1 MWFLQSTT
9 PTAWTHR
16 RPVHTLG
23 RMAEPTKLLDRG
35 TFFEGPRWHDGAWW
49 VSDFYT
55 DGGRIVAVDP
65 SGAVVREIAL
75 EQPSGLGWLPNG
87 DLLAVSMSTHKVWR
101 IGADDADAEP
111 VLHADLA
118 GHSRGE
124 SNDMTVDAQG
134 RVWVDSFG
142 YDLYAG
148 ERPVGAELWRVEPDG
163 TLVTVADGLHF
174 PNSIMVSAAGDRLV
188 VAETIASRL
197 TAFDVA
203 ADGTLSGRRVYCQI
217 APTVPLDEVADDYS
231 NVSYGP
237 DGCTLDAEGCVWAGN
252 SLGDWIGRFSP
263 EGEVLARID
272 APEDGM
278 STYAVQLGGPD
289 GRTLLMCVAPDW
301 RAGMGDDSEP
311 RASLWTVEV
320 DVPHHGGRP

>member
-1 MWFLQSTT
+1 
-9 PTAWTHR
+9 
-16 RPVHTLG
+16 
-23 RMAEPTKLLDRG
+23 MAEPTKLLDGG

-55 DGGRIVAVDP
+55 DGGRIVVVDP
-65 SGAVVREIAL
+65 GGELVREIPLA
-75 EQPSGLGWLPNG
+75 QPSGLGWLPNG
-87 DLLAVSMSTHKVWR
+87 DLLAVSMTDHKIWR
-101 IGADDADAEP
+101 IAEGAEP
-111 VLHADLA
+111 VVHADLA

-148 ERPVGAELWRVEPDG
+148 ERPVGATLWRVEADG
-163 TLVTVADGLHF
+163 TLVAAADGLHF
-174 PNSIMVSAAGDRLV
+174 PNSIMASAAGDRLV

-203 ADGTLSGRRVYCQI
+203 ADGTLCGRRVYCQI
-217 APTVPLDEVADDYS
+217 APTVPLEEIAEDYS
-231 NVSYGP
+231 NVAYGP

-252 SLGDWIGRFSP
+252 SLGNWIGRFSP
-263 EGEVLARID
+263 EGEVLQRFD

-278 STYAVQLGGPD
+278 SVYAVQLGGPD
-289 GRTLLMCVAPDW
+289 ERTLLMCVAPDW

-320 DVPHHGGRP
+320 DVPHHDGSP

>member
-1 MWFLQSTT
+1 
-9 PTAWTHR
+9 
-16 RPVHTLG
+16 
-23 RMAEPTKLLDRG
+23 MAEPTKLLDGG

-65 SGAVVREIAL
+65 GGAIVREIPL
-75 EQPSGLGWLPNG
+75 EQPSGLGWLPDG
-87 DLLAVSMSTHKVWR
+87 DLLAVSMSTHKIMR
-101 IGADDADAEP
+101 IADGAEP
-111 VLHADLA
+111 VPYADLA

-124 SNDMTVDAQG
+124 SNDMTVDARG

-142 YDLYAG
+142 YDLYAN
-148 ERPVGAELWRVEPDG
+148 ERPVGAELFRVDPDG
-163 TLVTVADGLHF
+163 SVVAVADGLHF
-174 PNSIMVSAAGDRLV
+174 PNSIMVSADGGTLV

-203 ADGTLSGRRVYCQI
+203 ADGTLSDRRVYCQI
-217 APTVPLDEVADDYS
+217 APTVPLAEIREDYT

-252 SLGDWIGRFSP
+252 SLGNWIGRFSP
-263 EGEVLARID
+263 AGEVLARID
-272 APEDGM
+272 APEAGM
-278 STYAVQLGGPD
+278 ATYAVQLGGPD

-301 RAGMGDDSEP
+301 RAGMGDDNEP

-320 DVPHHGGRP
+320 DVPHHDGAP

>member
-1 MWFLQSTT
+1 MWFLQS
-9 PTAWTHR
+9 PPPSAWKR
-16 RPVHTLG
+16 RRAVHTVEP
-23 RMAEPTKLLDRG
+23 MAEPTKLLDGG

-55 DGGRIVAVDP
+55 DGGRIVAVEP
-65 SGAVVREIAL
+65 GGAIVREVSL
-75 EQPSGLGWLPNG
+75 PQPSGLGWLPDG
-87 DLLAVSMSTHKVWR
+87 DLLAVSMSDHKIWR
-101 IGADDADAEP
+101 IAPDDDGAAP

-148 ERPVGAELWRVEPDG
+148 ERPVGAKLWRVEPDG
-163 TLVTVADGLHF
+163 NVVAAADGLHF
-174 PNSIMVSAAGDRLV
+174 PNSIMVSADGSRLV

-217 APTVPLDEVADDYS
+217 APTVPLEEIAEDYS
-231 NVSYGP
+231 NVTYGP

-252 SLGDWIGRFSP
+252 SLGNWIGRFSP
-263 EGEVLARID
+263 AGEVLQRFD
-272 APEDGM
+272 APEAGM
-278 STYAVQLGGPD
+278 SVYAVQLGGAD

-301 RAGMGDDSEP
+301 RAGMGDDNEA

-320 DVPHHGGRP
+320 DVPHHDGSP

>member
-1 MWFLQSTT
+1 LEAA
-9 PTAWTHR
+9 PR
-16 RPVHTLG
+16 LHTVG
-23 RMAEPTKLLDRG
+23 PMSEPTKLLDGG
-35 TFFEGPRWHDGAWW
+35 TFFEGPRWHDGCWW

-65 SGAVVREIAL
+65 GGAIAREIPL
-75 EQPSGLGWLPNG
+75 EQPSGLGWLPDG
-87 DLLAVSMSTHKVWR
+87 DLLAVSMSTHKIWR
-101 IGADDADAEP
+101 IAEGAEP
-111 VLHADLA
+111 VPYADLS

-124 SNDMTVDAQG
+124 SNDMIVDAQG

-148 ERPVGAELWRVEPDG
+148 ERPVGGELMRIDPDG
-163 TLVTVADGLHF
+163 SVVPVADGLHF
-174 PNSIMVSAAGDRLV
+174 PNSVMVSADGGTLV

-217 APTVPLDEVADDYS
+217 APTVPLDDIAADYS

-263 EGEVLARID
+263 AGEVLQRID
-272 APEDGM
+272 APAPGM
-278 STYAVQLGGPD
+278 AIYAVQLGGAD
-289 GRTLLMCVAPDW
+289 GNTLLLCVAPDW
-301 RAGMGDDSEP
+301 RKGMGDDNEP
-311 RASLWTVEV
+311 RASLWAVEV
-320 DVPHHGGRP
+320 DVPHHDGRP

>member
-1 MWFLQSTT
+1 
-9 PTAWTHR
+9 
-16 RPVHTLG
+16 
-23 RMAEPTKLLDRG
+23 MAEPTKLLDGG
-35 TFFEGPRWHDGAWW
+35 TFFEGPRWHDGCWW

-65 SGAVVREIAL
+65 GGAIVREISL
-75 EQPSGLGWLPNG
+75 EQPSGLGWLPDG
-87 DLLAVSMSTHKVWR
+87 DLLAVSMSDHKIWR
-101 IGADDADAEP
+101 LPEGGEP
-111 VLHADLA
+111 SVYADLA
-118 GHSRGE
+118 GHSKGE

-148 ERPVGAELWRVEPDG
+148 ERPVGTELFRVDPDG
-163 TLVTVADGLHF
+163 SVNPVADGLHF
-174 PNSIMVSAAGDRLV
+174 PNSIMVSADGGTLV

-197 TAFDVA
+197 AAYDVA
-203 ADGTLSGRRVYCQI
+203 ADGTLSGHRVYCQI
-217 APTVPLDEVADDYS
+217 APTVPLAEIAEDYS
-231 NVSYGP
+231 NVTYGP

-263 EGEVLARID
+263 QGEVLARYD
-272 APEDGM
+272 APEPGM
-278 STYAVQLGGPD
+278 ATYAVQLGGED

-301 RAGMGDDSEP
+301 RKGMGESDENETP
-311 RASLWTVEV
+311 ASLWTVEV

>member
-1 MWFLQSTT
+1 
-9 PTAWTHR
+9 
-16 RPVHTLG
+16 
-23 RMAEPTKLLDRG
+23 
-35 TFFEGPRWHDGAWW
+35 
-49 VSDFYT
+49 
-55 DGGRIVAVDP
+55 VAVDP
-65 SGAVVREIAL
+65 GGAIVREIPL
-75 EQPSGLGWLPNG
+75 EQPSGLGWLPDG
-87 DLLAVSMSTHKVWR
+87 DLLAVSMSTHKIWR
-101 IGADDADAEP
+101 IADGAEP

-148 ERPVGAELWRVEPDG
+148 ERPVGGELLRVDPDG
-163 TLVTVADGLHF
+163 SVVPVADGLHF
-174 PNSIMVSAAGDRLV
+174 PNSVIVSADGGTLV

-197 TAFDVA
+197 SAFDVA

-217 APTVPLDEVADDYS
+217 APTVPLDDIADDYS

-263 EGEVLARID
+263 AGEVLQRID
-272 APEDGM
+272 APAPGM
-278 STYAVQLGGPD
+278 AIYAVQLGGAD
-289 GRTLLMCVAPDW
+289 GNTLLLCVAPDW
-301 RAGMGDDSEP
+301 RKGMGDDNEP

-320 DVPHHGGRP
+320 DVPRHDGRP

>member
-1 MWFLQSTT
+1 
-9 PTAWTHR
+9 
-16 RPVHTLG
+16 
-23 RMAEPTKLLDRG
+23 
-35 TFFEGPRWHDGAWW
+35 
-49 VSDFYT
+49 
-55 DGGRIVAVDP
+55 
-65 SGAVVREIAL
+65 VREISLA
-75 EQPSGLGWLPNG
+75 QPSGLGWLPDG
-87 DLLAVSMSTHKVWR
+87 DLLAVSMSDHKIWR
-101 IGADDADAEP
+101 IAPDDDGAAP
-111 VLHADLA
+111 VLHADLT

-148 ERPVGAELWRVEPDG
+148 ERPVGAKLWRVEPDG
-163 TLVTVADGLHF
+163 NVVAAADGLHF
-174 PNSIMVSAAGDRLV
+174 PNSIMVSADGSRLV

-217 APTVPLDEVADDYS
+217 APTVPLEEIAEDYS
-231 NVSYGP
+231 NVAYGP

-252 SLGDWIGRFSP
+252 SLGNWIGRFSP
-263 EGEVLARID
+263 EGEVLQRIP
-272 APEDGM
+272 APEAGM
-278 STYAVQLGGPD
+278 SVYAVQLGGAD

-301 RAGMGDDSEP
+301 RAGMGDDNEA

-320 DVPHHGGRP
+320 DVPHHDGSP

>member
-1 MWFLQSTT
+1 
-9 PTAWTHR
+9 
-16 RPVHTLG
+16 
-23 RMAEPTKLLDRG
+23 MAEPTKLLDGG
-35 TFFEGPRWHDGAWW
+35 TFFEGPRWHEGCWW

-65 SGAVVREIAL
+65 EGAIVRDISL
-75 EQPSGLGWLPNG
+75 EQPSGLGWLPDG
-87 DLLAVSMSTHKVWR
+87 DLLAVSMSDHKIWR
-101 IGADDADAEP
+101 IADGADP
-111 VLHADLA
+111 VPYADLT
-118 GHSRGE
+118 GISRGE
-124 SNDMTVDAQG
+124 SNDMTVDAMG

-148 ERPVGAELWRVEPDG
+148 ERPVGSPVMRVDPDG
-163 TLVTVADGLHF
+163 TVTPVADDLHF
-174 PNSIMVSAAGDRLV
+174 PNSIMVSPGADTLV

-197 TAFDVA
+197 TAYDIA

-217 APTVPLDEVADDYS
+217 APTVPLAEIAADYS

-252 SLGDWIGRFSP
+252 SLGDWIGHFSP
-263 EGEVLARID
+263 AGEVLQRID
-272 APEDGM
+272 APEPGM
-278 STYAVQLGGPD
+278 ATYAVQLGGVA

-301 RAGMGDDSEP
+301 RKGMGDDNGAA
-311 RASLWTVEV
+311 ASLWTVEV

>member
-1 MWFLQSTT
+1 MWFLQS
-9 PTAWTHR
+9 HR
-16 RPVHTLG
+16 RGGWKPGRRLHSLG
-23 RMAEPTKLLDRG
+23 PMAEPTKLLDGG
-35 TFFEGPRWHDGAWW
+35 TFFEGPRWHEGCWW

-55 DGGRIVAVDP
+55 GGGRIVAVDP
-65 SGAVVREIAL
+65 EGAIVRDISL
-75 EQPSGLGWLPNG
+75 EQPSGLGWLPDG
-87 DLLAVSMSTHKVWR
+87 DLLAVSMSDHKIWR
-101 IGADDADAEP
+101 IVDGADP
-111 VLHADLA
+111 MPYADLA
-118 GHSRGE
+118 GLSRGE
-124 SNDMTVDAQG
+124 SNDMTVDATG

-148 ERPVGAELWRVEPDG
+148 ERPVGSPLMRVDPDG
-163 TLVTVADGLHF
+163 TVTPVADDLRF
-174 PNSIMVSAAGDRLV
+174 PNSIMVSPGGDTLV

-197 TAFDVA
+197 TAYDVA

-217 APTVPLDEVADDYS
+217 APTLPLAEIAADYS

-263 EGEVLARID
+263 DGEVLQRID
-272 APEDGM
+272 APEPGM
-278 STYAVQLGGPD
+278 ATYAVQLGGVD

-301 RAGMGDDSEP
+301 RQGMGEDNGAA
-311 RASLWTVEV
+311 ASLWTVEV